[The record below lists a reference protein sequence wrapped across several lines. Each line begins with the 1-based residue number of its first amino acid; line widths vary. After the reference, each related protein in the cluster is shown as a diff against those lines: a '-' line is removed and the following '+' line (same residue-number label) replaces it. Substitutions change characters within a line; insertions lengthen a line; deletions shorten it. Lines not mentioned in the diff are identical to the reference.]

1 MRNYVNRIVI
11 VCVIFIVAYFS
22 IGAYLLYAQMPRYL
36 FPNIVLTDQTEESHQ
51 IEFYDSFKNQLLVR
65 EYGQANAQCMV
76 FFPGRHGGV
85 KKYEETIFNAFQNNN
100 FKVFSLSY
108 PGQDGALGQ
117 VDNIAALITLITD
130 AMSVI
135 SLNCPPE
142 KTILY
147 GRSLGSAVA
156 LHTVG
161 KAKLAGVILE
171 SVAPSLSVA
180 VNNYFKSK
188 WYLSPL
194 TILPITLLLPKDYD
208 LNEPLVLLKTTPVS
222 IFQGASDSQTPLKQL
237 QQHWTYGDNVFL
249 HIVKTGEHSNTYS
262 QAINEIINV
271 AKSMTA
277 QP

>member
-1 MRNYVNRIVI
+1 MRTLALSLFI
-11 VCVIFIVAYFS
+11 IFAYFS

-36 FPNIVLTDQTEESHQ
+36 FPNIVLTAQTEESHQ
-51 IEFYDSFKNQLLVR
+51 FEFYDAFKNQLLVR
-65 EYGQANAQCMV
+65 EYGQDNAQCMV

-85 KKYEETIFNAFQNNN
+85 KKYQETIFKAFQKNN

-117 VDNIAALITLITD
+117 VNNIASLIKLIND
-130 AMSVI
+130 AMKVI

-156 LHTVG
+156 MHAVSES
-161 KAKLAGVILE
+161 KMAGLILE
-171 SVAPSLSVA
+171 SVGPSLSIA
-180 VNNYFKSK
+180 VNNYFKSR
-188 WYLSPL
+188 WYLRPL

-208 LNEPLVLLKTTPVS
+208 LNEPLALLKTTPVS
-222 IFQGASDSQTPLKQL
+222 IFQGAKDSQTPLKQL
-237 QQHWTYGDNVFL
+237 QQHWTYGDNVSL
-249 HIVKTGEHSNTYS
+249 HIVKTGEHLNTYS
-262 QAINEIINV
+262 QAINEIIKV
-271 AKSMTA
+271 AKSMTT